1 MTDIADLRDALLAN
15 FRTVHIRSSDAW
27 PEADDWWATAKAFRA
42 EKRGAQSYRD
52 RMRRLLV
59 DRGHAPFLDYLEADP
74 DGGWRLHLF
83 VLDKA
88 ALALLGEHTDGE
100 CGPGAPVSFDAEE
113 FVSEHVGQLMP
124 QDSHSE

>member
-59 DRGHAPFLDYLEADP
+59 DRGHTPFLDHLEADP

-88 ALALLGEHTDGE
+88 ALAHLDEHTDGG

-113 FVSEHVGQLMP
+113 FVAERIRHLVL
-124 QDSHSE
+124 